1 MDTERLVSITIS
13 VPKSYRDQLRKIV
26 AQSNLK
32 NLDED
37 TSISRIGREII
48 LAYLNSLDGEQTK
61 GNAND
66 RDIPITNKG
75 GKQDANS

>member
-13 VPKSYRDQLRKIV
+13 VPKSYRDQLRRIV
-26 AQSNLK
+26 AQSNLE
-32 NLDED
+32 NLDRAMN
-37 TSISRIGREII
+37 ISRMGREII
-48 LAYLNSLDGEQTK
+48 LAYLNSLNEEQTK

-75 GKQDANS
+75 GE

>member
-13 VPKSYRDQLRKIV
+13 VPKSYRDQLRRIV
-26 AQSNLK
+26 AQSNLE

-48 LAYLNSLDGEQTK
+48 LAYLKNLTADV
-61 GNAND
+61 
-66 RDIPITNKG
+66 
-75 GKQDANS
+75 

>member
-1 MDTERLVSITIS
+1 MDTDRLVSITIS
-13 VPKSYRDQLRKIV
+13 VPKTYRDQLRKII

-32 NLDED
+32 NPDEL
-37 TSISRIGREII
+37 TSISRLGREIF
-48 LAYLNSLDGEQTK
+48 LAYLNSLNVEQSK

-75 GKQDANS
+75 GE